1 MVVISSLASKQ
12 ILNRWKNIS
21 SFIKVITHYPAG
33 IYREKK
39 ADFPLASKAFALL
52 LICFYASIFIF
63 YYNAGLSGYI
73 MPWAGTVERIEYK
86 SPSVSNVPD
95 LSVIHVL
102 KDGAVKQME
111 LFQLTQKKII
121 ELKIEKGLK
130 VRKPVFYTEALFG
143 DESLSFSNLLSDFMF
158 FILGVLLFIFAAVT
172 GGSFITI
179 IYASVF
185 MMKSKYAKK

>member
-1 MVVISSLASKQ
+1 MVVISSLAEKQ

-21 SFIKVITHYPAG
+21 SFIKVITHYPAD

-39 ADFPLASKAFALL
+39 ADFPVAAKTFAVV

-63 YYNAGLSGYI
+63 YYNVGLSGYI
-73 MPWAGTVERIEYK
+73 MPWSGTVERIEYK

-102 KDGAVKQME
+102 KDGAAKQIE
-111 LFQLTQKKII
+111 LFQLTQKEII
-121 ELKIEKGLK
+121 ELKIEKGIK
-130 VRKPVFYTEALFG
+130 VRKPVFYTDVLFG
-143 DESLSFSNLLSDFMF
+143 GESISFSDMLSDFMF
-158 FILGVLLFIFAAVT
+158 FIFGVLLFIFAAVT

>member
-1 MVVISSLASKQ
+1 VVVISSLAEKQ

-21 SFIKVITHYPAG
+21 SFIKVITHYPAD

-39 ADFPLASKAFALL
+39 ADFPVAAKTFAVV

-63 YYNAGLSGYI
+63 YYNVGLSGYI
-73 MPWAGTVERIEYK
+73 MPWSGTVERIEYK

-102 KDGAVKQME
+102 KDGAAKQIE
-111 LFQLTQKKII
+111 LFQLTQKEII
-121 ELKIEKGLK
+121 ELKIEKGIK
-130 VRKPVFYTEALFG
+130 VRKPVFYTDVLFG
-143 DESLSFSNLLSDFMF
+143 GESISFSDMLSDFMF
-158 FILGVLLFIFAAVT
+158 FIFGVLLFIFAAVT